1 MNRTIFIINKQRSV
15 LILEIHR
22 LRGQHLYKTYQGK
35 CILRS
40 PGSPRLPIAIGLC
53 LTSYVIPCASFD
65 KNYTSLYLFKIL
77 LENYRANR
85 CRFWFEAYGK
95 YKLLNIWPYSPLP
108 LSFLTLLTGPT
119 MYTCSFFSKFFF
131 TPKHLGKT
139 FLHGDIIHEVLY
151 LYHKIDCP
159 LGFTR
164 LRLFGGA
171 NMFIFWGS
179 VKS

>member
-22 LRGQHLYKTYQGK
+22 LRGQHLYKTYQGR

-85 CRFWFEAYGK
+85 CHFWFQAYGK
-95 YKLLNIWPYSPLP
+95 YKLLNVWPYPPSPSRSSHYWQGQLCIHAIFFFKILLYSKTSGKNIFAWWYNPWSPLP
-108 LSFLTLLTGPT
+108 
-119 MYTCSFFSKFFF
+119 
-131 TPKHLGKT
+131 
-139 FLHGDIIHEVLY
+139 
-151 LYHKIDCP
+151 
-159 LGFTR
+159 
-164 LRLFGGA
+164 
-171 NMFIFWGS
+171 
-179 VKS
+179 